1 MCNYVHIGIIGVA
14 AVAVFQMSGVCHA
27 DLTKD
32 LQGINREIKEK
43 KSLLTKTKKVET
55 KVSGELNRIEKNLK
69 EKELSLNV
77 LNRDLTGV
85 ETALG
90 RTRTEIDK
98 VAGEAERKKEQ
109 IRHRLASV
117 YKAGDFSSTRMFF
130 SSESF
135 PQLVENI
142 RYMNAI
148 LSNDRKLFN
157 EYNAKVK
164 HLEGLKSSLE
174 KDMDRKEKIKSTIE
188 VKKREIEEEKQRK
201 AAYLQKIREEK
212 KGYQTSLKTLQ
223 ANARRLQTMVERLE
237 AQRRKSYSKRS
248 KSPSAIG
255 RGQELPPVPDKGFA
269 SQKGRL
275 SIPVRGNVIG
285 TFGRH
290 KHPEFNS
297 YTVSNGISIAA
308 PSGADVRPIY
318 DGQVIFADY
327 FKGYGNMVIVD
338 HGGGFFSLYG
348 HVSRIMKKVGASV
361 SRNEVI
367 ASVGD
372 VDSSRGP
379 MLYIE
384 IRYQGKPVDPLPWF
398 RNI

>member
-1 MCNYVHIGIIGVA
+1 MYNFTIRIIAGA
-14 AVAVFQMSGVCHA
+14 AVVVFLSGGICHG
-27 DLTKD
+27 DLAKD
-32 LQGINREIKEK
+32 LQGIKREISEK

-55 KVSGELNRIEKNLK
+55 KVSGELDRIQKSLRDKENNLK
-69 EKELSLNV
+69 L
-77 LNRDLTGV
+77 LNRDLSGV
-85 ETALG
+85 ENQLG
-90 RTRTEIDK
+90 KTRSEIDR
-98 VAGEAERKKEQ
+98 VAGEADRKKDQ

-135 PQLVENI
+135 PQMVENV
-142 RYMNAI
+142 RYMNAV
-148 LSNDRKLFN
+148 LNNDRKLFN
-157 EYNAKVK
+157 EYGAKIEDLK
-164 HLEGLKSSLE
+164 GLKSSLE
-174 KDMDRKEKIKSTIE
+174 NDMDRKEKIKTSIE
-188 VKKREIEEEKQRK
+188 VKKKEIEEEKQKK
-201 AAYLQKIREEK
+201 AAYLEKIRDEK
-212 KGYQTSLKTLQ
+212 KGYQASLKNLQ

-237 AQRRKSYSKRS
+237 AARRKSYSKRS
-248 KSPSAIG
+248 NRPSIG
-255 RGQELPPVPDKGFA
+255 GGKELPPVPDKGFA

-275 SIPVRGNVIG
+275 SIPVRGDIIG

-308 PSGADVRPIY
+308 PSGAEIRPIY
-318 DGQVIFADY
+318 DGTVIFADY

-348 HVSRIMKKVGASV
+348 HVSRIMKKVGSNV
-361 SRNEVI
+361 SRGEVI
-367 ASVGD
+367 ATVGD

-379 MLYIE
+379 MLYME

-398 RNI
+398 RNT

>member
-1 MCNYVHIGIIGVA
+1 MCNFARSRIIVGAVLVMFFPA
-14 AVAVFQMSGVCHA
+14 AVSHG
-27 DLTKD
+27 DLAKD
-32 LQGINREIKEK
+32 LQGIKREINEK

-55 KVSGELNRIEKNLK
+55 KVSGELNKIERSLK
-69 EKELSLNV
+69 EKEDSLKM
-77 LNRDLTGV
+77 LNRDLSGV

-90 RTRTEIDK
+90 RTRTEIDR
-98 VAGEAERKKEQ
+98 VAGEAEQKKEQ
-109 IRHRLASV
+109 ISRRLASV

-142 RYMNAI
+142 RYMNAV
-148 LSNDRKLFN
+148 LVNDQKLFN
-157 EYNAKVK
+157 EYNAKVE
-164 HLEGLKSSLE
+164 HLKGLKSSLE
-174 KDMDRKEKIKSTIE
+174 KDMDRKEKIKVSIE
-188 VKKREIEEEKQRK
+188 VKKKEIEAEKQRK
-201 AAYLQKIREEK
+201 AAHLQKIRAEK
-212 KGYQTSLKTLQ
+212 KGYQASISTLQ
-223 ANARRLQTMVERLE
+223 ANASRLQKMVERLE
-237 AQRRKSYSKRS
+237 AERRKSYSKRS
-248 KSPSAIG
+248 SRPSVG
-255 RGQELPPVPDKGFA
+255 GGKELPPVPDKGFA

-275 SIPVRGNVIG
+275 SIPVRGNIIG

-308 PSGADVRPIY
+308 PSGADIRPIY

-348 HVSRIMKKVGASV
+348 HVSRIIKKVGSTV

-379 MLYIE
+379 MLYME